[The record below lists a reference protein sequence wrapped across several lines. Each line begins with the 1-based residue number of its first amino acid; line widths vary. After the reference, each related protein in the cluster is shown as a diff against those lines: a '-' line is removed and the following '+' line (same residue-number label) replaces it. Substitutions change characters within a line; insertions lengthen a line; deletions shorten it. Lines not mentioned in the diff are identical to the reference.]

1 MGAST
6 IVIEELAK
14 RLVILRAGGIAA
26 IALLLSFSL
35 TLHLPLAYD
44 KLLIICLEWVI
55 LHGFIVFSQRRWQI
69 TSASVTFQLSAD
81 IIVVASLLA
90 VSGGVHN
97 PFWAAA
103 LTPATG
109 CGYFAQK
116 SSILAARFGL
126 IGLDVVNFRARATQC
141 GYPRYTQSALPVALF
156 ARWWCG

>member
-69 TSASVTFQLSAD
+69 TSASVTFQLSA
-81 IIVVASLLA
+81 
-90 VSGGVHN
+90 
-97 PFWAAA
+97 
-103 LTPATG
+103 
-109 CGYFAQK
+109 
-116 SSILAARFGL
+116 
-126 IGLDVVNFRARATQC
+126 
-141 GYPRYTQSALPVALF
+141 
-156 ARWWCG
+156 